1 MKNGHALH
9 DKSEHAARMRHES
22 SGSDAAF
29 HAQVAAAAVA
39 AGRGGASST
48 GAVVVVVLGAVFAA
62 VLAQVNRFAP
72 EPYMV
77 SE

>member
-1 MKNGHALH
+1 
-9 DKSEHAARMRHES
+9 MRHES

-39 AGRGGASST
+39 AHRGRAHGSSYRD
-48 GAVVVVVLGAVFAA
+48 AVVVLVLGAVFAA

-77 SE
+77 RLLHLGIVCVVCGIY